1 MQIFHGKII
10 TCDKNNNVCS
20 YLVENKGIIDYVGDE
35 LPPQYSNHPLI
46 ELNERSLIPSF
57 GDGHIHFSNW
67 ALFAASFFDVR
78 TAKNFSNIGDMIT
91 NYLKN
96 NPKSKLVLSFGISK
110 HSLEEKRLITK
121 NELDRYCSDRP
132 LIIICYDGHSCIVNS
147 KLLATFPEDVRK
159 LNGFNEDT
167 GQLFHEAYLAG
178 VDFATSLVPT
188 LTLVKSIIKA
198 YDILAE
204 NGIGMIHS
212 VEGIGFPMDM
222 DVTLVSLV
230 AKARNKQNKFQTR
243 LFFQTMDVKKVLK
256 RKLPRI
262 GGCFST
268 ALDGCFGACDAALLE
283 PYSNDSSN
291 NGILFYKDEDVNK
304 FVRVAN
310 RADLQV
316 QMHVIGDAAIHQAV
330 NAIEKALQDYPR
342 KDHRHTIIHSCLI
355 SDEDLK
361 KCTELGIGITLQ
373 PGFLTSPLEPLEYL
387 EEILGPQRVK
397 ASSPLRKIIDM
408 GIHLSG
414 GSDGPVTPPNP
425 IIGIYGSCN
434 HPYDSNQSVTIQ
446 EALKMVT
453 YEIAYT
459 SFDEKERGSLETGKI
474 ADMVILNKN
483 PLIMDPKNL
492 LQLKVEQLY
501 LSGKK
506 YKPGMSI
513 LKMLGKGLFQSTK
526 VI

>member
-96 NPKSKLVLSFGISK
+96 NPKSKLILSFGISK

-121 NELDRYCSDRP
+121 NELDKYCSDRP
-132 LIIICYDGHSCIVNS
+132 LVIICYDGHSCVVNS
-147 KLLATFPEDVRK
+147 KLLASFPENVRK
-159 LNGFNEDT
+159 SHGFNEDT
-167 GQLFHEAYLAG
+167 GQLFHEAYYTG
-178 VDFATSLVPT
+178 IDYATSLVPT
-188 LTLVKSIIKA
+188 LTLVKSIIKG
-198 YDILAE
+198 YDLLAD
-204 NGIGMIHS
+204 NGIGIIHP

-230 AKARNKQNKFQTR
+230 AKARNKENKFQTR
-243 LFFQTMDVKKVLK
+243 LYFQTMDIKKVLK

-262 GGCFST
+262 GGCFSV
-268 ALDGCFGACDAALLE
+268 ALDGCFGACDAALNE
-283 PYSNDSSN
+283 PYSNDPAN
-291 NGILFYKDEDVNK
+291 NGILVYTDEVVKK
-304 FVRVAN
+304 FVKEAN
-310 RADLQV
+310 TAGLQI
-316 QMHVIGDAAIHQAV
+316 QMHVIGDAATHQAV
-330 NAIEKALQDYPR
+330 IALEEALKEFPR
-342 KDHRHTIIHSCLI
+342 EDHRHTIIHSCLI
-355 SDEDLK
+355 SDDDLK
-361 KCTELGIGITLQ
+361 KCAKLGIGITLQ
-373 PGFLTSPLEPLEYL
+373 PGFLISPLEPIEYL
-387 EEILGPQRVK
+387 KEILGPQRVK
-397 ASSPLRKIIDM
+397 GNSPLRKIIDL

-414 GSDGPVTPPNP
+414 GSDGPVTHPDP
-425 IIGIYGSCN
+425 INAIYGACN
-434 HPYDSNQSVTIQ
+434 HPYDPEQSTTIQ
-446 EALKMVT
+446 EALKMNT

-459 SFDEKERGSLETGKI
+459 SFDEKERGSLESGKI
-474 ADMVILNKN
+474 ADMVILNQN
-483 PLIMDPKNL
+483 PLAMDPKNL

-501 LSGKK
+501 LSGNK

-513 LKMLGKGLFQSTK
+513 LKMLGKGLFQSNK